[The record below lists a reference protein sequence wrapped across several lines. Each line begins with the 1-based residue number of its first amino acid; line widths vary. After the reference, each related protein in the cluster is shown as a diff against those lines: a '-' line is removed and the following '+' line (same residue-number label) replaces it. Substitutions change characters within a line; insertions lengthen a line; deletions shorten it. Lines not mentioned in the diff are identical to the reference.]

1 MYAAS
6 ASAPG
11 SWRRRGPRAKR
22 LLVPEAGDGGAS
34 ARRPGQRLEGA
45 DPARSNFLAAHACAA
60 HCWHGAGARR
70 QHRRGGRRRRPG
82 AATRGEP
89 RGDGKA
95 VEPRGEGTA
104 VEARGDGKAV
114 EARGGGEVGLG
125 FLKSKKMV
133 LYRTLRFHVDHVART
148 PDPNIRSKR
157 VSSTIP
163 LRSVLSFA
171 GLRSVLYSLKLRIT
185 LNFTLIW

>member
-133 LYRTLRFHVDHVART
+133 LYRT
-148 PDPNIRSKR
+148 
-157 VSSTIP
+157 VSC
-163 LRSVLSFA
+163 
-171 GLRSVLYSLKLRIT
+171 
-185 LNFTLIW
+185 